1 MFGKNMTGVVYALG
15 IAVLGASINN
25 ITKISKDFKT
35 NMILEFRD
43 NTYNLNNTY
52 YENYKE
58 YSNASLI
65 AHSDNYYYLDY
76 YHSGFNS
83 IEKEAYDLFG
93 AMRDATNEEKASVR
107 RYIQGISI
115 NTGINFFDLC

>member
-1 MFGKNMTGVVYALG
+1 MERSMFGKNMTGVVYALG

-25 ITKISKDFKT
+25 TPIV
-35 NMILEFRD
+35 D

-76 YHSGFNS
+76 YHGGFNS